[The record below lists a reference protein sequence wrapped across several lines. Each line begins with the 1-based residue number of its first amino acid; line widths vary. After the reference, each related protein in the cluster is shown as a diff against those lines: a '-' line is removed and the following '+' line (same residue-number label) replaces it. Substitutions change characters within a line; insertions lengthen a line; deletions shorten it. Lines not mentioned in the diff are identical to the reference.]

1 MGYDLMSYT
10 KNNQSSNGY
19 DLMKYVKKDEPSSQP
34 DFMTG
39 MFNSPDTTPS
49 KIDFFPAHTLSV
61 ISQPNPRPIS
71 QPSAWDKIKVG
82 DIKGLASDVGIGLAH
97 GLANTG
103 TVKLGNSFDQMLS
116 QSKDP
121 GTALY
126 GKQQLAN
133 QQLQQ
138 NYLNANPV
146 NSLPAMLGEQIP
158 QIPLWMAGE
167 GAVKALGSG
176 LGKLAPSLASTAEK
190 VGSKIPSFVKGG
202 LLDAT
207 TYGTVVAPVETV
219 AQGDGL
225 QGLLEREKQLPTVA
239 LGGIVTRGALKG
251 IGEGTNL
258 VKDAIK
264 PLGVPAEPF
273 GPPRP
278 TYNVQRRTG
287 LGPLSSNDSIPLS
300 DGLNLSS
307 TIRKADITSNPLQD
321 VQNSFK
327 TAPTLQDINA
337 NELQKNS
344 IKFNAGTDQTP
355 TPITPTPQ
363 LELNAKQGDLQKLF
377 NQLPNQGK
385 YSFTTGEQ
393 RALGA
398 LQDGIQ
404 TAQNYIGHTDVL
416 AGYPVGTTIPQAYA
430 DIAKNTG
437 VDLPKLMTNWEKT
450 QTLKTSLSPQELK
463 MGRAAGV
470 IPDLAPRKSL
480 ADMNLDMNSQK
491 VVEPPSSPSIQS
503 ILSEQKT
510 LKNWTNKD
518 NIPITNSAPIRPIP
532 EQQTL
537 ADVLKSRENQPI
549 TPNEAVN
556 PAIGQ
561 PKDSQ
566 PIVPNEQVTAPIGE
580 PKVQAPLPRDER
592 AFWQNVSKELHST
605 GQRPPITTEL
615 MKQDIISGKIDISK
629 LSNEEDIRRMLGMD
643 LQKFGEKAEPQIV
656 GREPDIPLGLK
667 ERGVSENIRTDANR
681 PDELRDSYSVDP
693 LVYKQLGNKETLTKA
708 QDIFNKGLE
717 PAITELDTLIKDLK
731 PEAAPLVKMIAD
743 KLTNE
748 GNIVRARELMSNAAL
763 RATESGQFGQA
774 FRILRDADP
783 ETFLMTFDKQLNKLN
798 KEGLA
803 QYGKKWKNV
812 DLTPDELTMVSNIE
826 RGNQA
831 SYDSAFEQ
839 IQARIANEMPASA
852 FEKINAWRH
861 ISMLMNPKTH
871 IRNVGGNAIM
881 MGMRKAAQR
890 TSGAL
895 QKVFLPEADRTQAV
909 FVNKEYKDLAKEYF
923 DANSKELL
931 GGANKYQ
938 EGISLNMPNKRVF
951 SNNTLEKVRK
961 FNYELLQKGDN
972 PFFQNA
978 YIDRLASYAQAKGMK
993 DFSKLGQEAF
1003 DTARLEAEQATY
1015 KDSSSIADFINKHKR
1030 IDKNSSFGTKV
1041 KAGLVEAALPFTKT
1055 PINII
1060 KRGMQYSPIGVA
1072 NGLAGIKSS
1081 KGAAMAIDELAK
1093 GLTGTGIL
1101 GLGYLLASKGILT
1114 GKASSDAD
1122 LKAYDTNTGNSPFS
1136 ILGKYSYDWAQPFSV
1151 PLSVGVEIYNAI
1163 KSNPADTAKMNG
1175 VIANNDTSRLQQ
1187 MALTAANGIMEGL
1200 NASGDTVFNMS
1211 IMKGIKT
1218 LLGSGTKGFM
1228 EGLAQLPQNY
1238 ATQFIPTLSSQLSG
1252 TIDPLVR
1259 STYVSGNLPAS
1270 LKNTLIS
1277 KIPFASKTLQP
1288 KQTPYG
1294 EDMKKIENPIGRAFS
1309 QFISPG
1315 IIAKDQGSVSP
1326 KIDTELRRLNEFGLT
1341 NQFPTM
1347 VPNYVEKTQTHPR
1360 ITLNP
1365 DEATRYQQRTG
1376 QLTLN
1381 SFQRVMNS
1389 GPYINAR
1396 KTNLKSPDEVRADLL
1411 AKAISE
1417 SKATAKKEILK
1428 SKGYK

>member
-1 MGYDLMSYT
+1 MGYDLMSYA
-10 KNNQSSNGY
+10 KNIESGNRY
-19 DLMKYVKKDEPSSQP
+19 DLMKYAKKDEESSQS

-39 MFNSPDTTPS
+39 MYNSDAPS
-49 KIDFFPAHTLSV
+49 NNGKIDFFPAHTSTMP
-61 ISQPNPRPIS
+61 IAQPKSQPNVFQKIVKGVVDDSILGSTGYKLGAALRNGDFRTPNQYLPDY
-71 QPSAWDKIKVG
+71 QPQTLGDKALNFIGANVG
-82 DIKGLASDVGIGLAH
+82 DAG
-97 GLANTG
+97 
-103 TVKLGNSFDQMLS
+103 
-116 QSKDP
+116 
-121 GTALY
+121 
-126 GKQQLAN
+126 
-133 QQLQQ
+133 
-138 NYLNANPV
+138 
-146 NSLPAMLGEQIP
+146 
-158 QIPLWMAGE
+158 LWMAGDALVSKPL
-167 GAVKALGSG
+167 GALAKTAPIAKLTSSVPSVLAPALGTG
-176 LGKLAPSLASTAEK
+176 VRAGA
-190 VGSKIPSFVKGG
+190 
-202 LLDAT
+202 
-207 TYGTVVAPVETV
+207 TYGGVIAPIETAV
-219 AQGDGL
+219 QGDGL
-225 QGLLEREKQLPTVA
+225 QGLLQREKQVPLMA
-239 LGGIVTRGALKG
+239 LGGAVLHGAFQG
-251 IGEGTNL
+251 VGAGANL
-258 VKDAIK
+258 GKDVANNGGS
-264 PLGVPAEPF
+264 LRQALAE
-273 GPPRP
+273 R
-278 TYNVQRRTG
+278 Q
-287 LGPLSSNDSIPLS
+287 LSYPEL
-300 DGLNLSS
+300 
-307 TIRKADITSNPLQD
+307 TSNPLQD

-470 IPDLAPRKSL
+470 IPNLAPRKSL

-556 PAIGQ
+556 PAIGGPLNRFQ
-561 PKDSQ
+561 IKSDQRVQGSAIPGAT
-566 PIVPNEQVTAPIGE
+566 PENIPLRPNDQVTAPIGE
-580 PKVQAPLPRDER
+580 SKVQAPLPRDER

-656 GREPDIPLGLK
+656 GREPDIPPGLK

-783 ETFLMTFDKQLNKLN
+783 ETFLMTFDKQLDKLN

-978 YIDRLASYAQAKGMK
+978 YTDRLASYAQSKGIK

-1238 ATQFIPTLSSQLSG
+1238 ATQFIPTLSNQLAG

-1259 STYVSGNLPAS
+1259 NTYVPGNLPAS